1 MKINKKQRRQLMNS
15 ISLMQYNLGQLI
27 ISIDDS
33 SSTTAMGVILKQLS
47 VLTEAINNA
56 EEEGFDTNKEIYF

>member
-1 MKINKKQRRQLMNS
+1 MKITNKQRKQLINT
-15 ISLMQYNLGQLI
+15 ISLIQYNLGQVA

-33 SSTTAMGVILKQLS
+33 SSTNAMGIILKQLS

-56 EEEGFDTNKEIYF
+56 DEEEHDMNKEIWF

>member
-15 ISLMQYNLGQLI
+15 ISLMQYNLGQII

>member
-1 MKINKKQRRQLMNS
+1 MKITNKQRKQLINI
-15 ISLMQYNLGQLI
+15 ISLMQYNLGQII

-33 SSTTAMGVILKQLS
+33 SSTNAMGIILKQLS

-56 EEEGFDTNKEIYF
+56 DEEEHDINKEIWF